1 MKTKRIHIIAA
12 SICLI
17 FLFGNTHVY
26 AAEYYGD
33 FQYED
38 NGDTVSVYAYNGSD
52 KEVTIPAYINE
63 KKVTEIS
70 DYAFL
75 LCNSVEKIIVPSTVT
90 KIDANAFSGAAN
102 LTKVVLASSDTK
114 IDDSTGTTADKI
126 SDKKGNGQTNSAK
139 MPDNSS
145 DNKTASNG
153 GEKASAT
160 EKKSQYTVTVDPS
173 IDTAEKE
180 KKLAKQHSNQ
190 NGSQNNSKQET
201 TTQSSSN
208 KKATTTQSNSKQG
221 TTTQNNS
228 KQGTATTKNSS
239 EHKTTTQNNVTEIAG
254 IEEGAD
260 VAEAT
265 TSINENNTASKEN
278 KSFPLWEIVCII
290 AVWIAVV
297 VMDRIIRKRKK

>member
-1 MKTKRIHIIAA
+1 MEIKRILIIAA

-114 IDDSTGTTADKI
+114 IDNSTGTTEDKT
-126 SDKKGNGQTNSAK
+126 SDKKGNGQTDSSK
-139 MPDNSS
+139 TPDNSS

-153 GEKASAT
+153 GKKVSAT

-173 IDTAEKE
+173 VDTAEKG

-190 NGSQNNSKQET
+190 NNSQNNSKQET
-201 TTQSSSN
+201 TTQS
-208 KKATTTQSNSKQG
+208 NSKKET

-228 KQGTATTKNSS
+228 KQGTTKQNNNKQGNATTKNSS
-239 EHKTTTQNNVTEIAG
+239 KQKTTKQNNVTEIAG

-260 VAEAT
+260 AAENT
-265 TSINENNTASKEN
+265 TNINENNTAPKEN
-278 KSFPLWEIVCII
+278 KNFPVWEIACII
-290 AVWIAVV
+290 VIWIVV
-297 VMDRIIRKRKK
+297 AVMDRIIRKKKK